1 MTNALYDKARQKF
14 LDGQISYSADII
26 KLVLVDVADYT
37 VDLAN
42 HEFLSD
48 IPAGARVAT
57 SAALTGKTSTA
68 GVANANNPTFTG
80 VTGDPA
86 EAVLIYKDTGNA
98 ATSPLIAYIDNAG
111 TLTVTP
117 NGNDI
122 PILIDTGENK
132 LFKL

>member
-1 MTNALYDKARQKF
+1 MANALYDKAREKF
-14 LDGQISYSADII
+14 LNGAISWSGDTI
-26 KLVLVDVADYT
+26 KMVLVDVADYT

-42 HEFLSD
+42 HEFLSS
-48 IPAGARVAT
+48 IPAAARVAT
-57 SAALTGKTSTA
+57 SAALTGKTYA
-68 GVANANNPTFTG
+68 NGVANANNPTFTS

-86 EAVLIYKDTGNA
+86 EAVVIYKETGDA

-111 TLTVTP
+111 ALTVTP

-122 PILIDTGENK
+122 PVLIDTGSNK